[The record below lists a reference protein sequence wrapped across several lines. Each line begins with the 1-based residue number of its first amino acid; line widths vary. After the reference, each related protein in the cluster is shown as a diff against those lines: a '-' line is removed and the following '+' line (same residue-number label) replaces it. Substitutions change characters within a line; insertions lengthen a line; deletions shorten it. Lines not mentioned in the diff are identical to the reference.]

1 MANRVNQGGGRPSKG
16 ERVRMM
22 SRLSPAAA
30 EAVRTEAEL
39 LNIAWGDVIANIVAA
54 HFGLPPMAT
63 PKAAAQMKLTA

>member
-1 MANRVNQGGGRPSKG
+1 
-16 ERVRMM
+16 MM

-39 LNIAWGDVIANIVAA
+39 LDIAWGDVIANIVAA